1 MQHKSEQLQQLL
13 LRCIDNRKIFGTSW
27 CIRHNEDTW
36 CGAAGNLTSES
47 PYFIASVSKLFTTA
61 IILKLR
67 ENGLLHLSDKIVEIL
82 PSEMLDG
89 LHVYKNI
96 SYTGQLTIQHLLA
109 HTSGLPDYFQQ
120 KPPQALSFQDQ
131 LLSGSDRFWNLSQV
145 LQLNKTMQPL
155 FPPGASGKANYS
167 DTNFQLLGAVIE
179 HLCEKPYAR
188 VVHEWIVLPLELKH
202 TYVYQDITDETP
214 MHLYA
219 KQNPLIIPKAMTS
232 FGPDGGIVSTSPEM
246 IRFLYAFFNGV
257 FFPVAVIDTLKT
269 WNRIFFPM
277 QSGIGIHRFSLPWIL
292 NPFGTVPELIGH
304 SGLSGALAYCNPAKN
319 LYITGTVNQVAYPDT
334 SFKLAIK
341 LITTMMK

>member
-1 MQHKSEQLQQLL
+1 
-13 LRCIDNRKIFGTSW
+13 
-27 CIRHNEDTW
+27 
-36 CGAAGNLTSES
+36 
-47 PYFIASVSKLFTTA
+47 
-61 IILKLR
+61 
-67 ENGLLHLSDKIVEIL
+67 
-82 PSEMLDG
+82 
-89 LHVYKNI
+89 
-96 SYTGQLTIQHLLA
+96 
-109 HTSGLPDYFQQ
+109 
-120 KPPQALSFQDQ
+120 
-131 LLSGSDRFWNLSQV
+131 
-145 LQLNKTMQPL
+145 
-155 FPPGASGKANYS
+155 
-167 DTNFQLLGAVIE
+167 
-179 HLCEKPYAR
+179 
-188 VVHEWIVLPLELKH
+188 
-202 TYVYQDITDETP
+202 VYQDITDETP

-319 LYITGTVNQVAYPDT
+319 LFISGTVNQVAYPDT